1 MGGGLMQLVAYGSQD
16 IYLTGNPQTTFFKVV
31 YRRHTNFSMECVEQ
45 TLSGTQLADESNLAS
60 TISRN
65 GDLISNMHLDVKL
78 PAHETTITG
87 SNYINWTNNTG
98 HAFLKS
104 VEIEIGGQLIDKQYG
119 HWLDVW
125 NELTDHNKFER
136 TLINKHSDKN
146 AYLKKNNSQTLPEL
160 QLYIPLKFWFNRN
173 PGLALPLIALQ
184 YHEVKIKYT
193 TRALDKLVTTDGT
206 AGNIGAFTLN
216 PSCKLWVDYIY
227 LDTEERR
234 RFAQVSHEYLIEQLQ
249 YSNDSMASETGLN
262 LSHTVKEIIWTV
274 QNTNVVSESNSRGS
288 IDINANKQ
296 GGELTHSND
305 YFNYSGNDTTASLTE
320 VINGDISHE
329 GFGTCELKLNGQSR
343 FTKRNASYFRTLQP
357 VQSGHACPEKHI
369 YSYSFALK
377 PESHQ
382 PSGTCNFSRIDS
394 AALTFVSV
402 QSDSNINVYAI
413 NYNVLRVMSG
423 MGGLAYS
430 N

>member
-1 MGGGLMQLVAYGSQD
+1 L
-16 IYLTGNPQTTFFKVV
+16 
-31 YRRHTNFSMECVEQ
+31 
-45 TLSGTQLADESNLAS
+45 
-60 TISRN
+60 
-65 GDLISNMHLDVKL
+65 
-78 PAHETTITG
+78 
-87 SNYINWTNNTG
+87 
-98 HAFLKS
+98 
-104 VEIEIGGQLIDKQYG
+104 
-119 HWLDVW
+119 
-125 NELTDHNKFER
+125 
-136 TLINKHSDKN
+136 
-146 AYLKKNNSQTLPEL
+146 
-160 QLYIPLKFWFNRN
+160 
-173 PGLALPLIALQ
+173 LQ

-206 AGNIGAFTLN
+206 GGNIGAFTLN
-216 PSCKLWVDYIY
+216 PSCRLWVDYIY

-262 LSHTVKEIIWTV
+262 LSHTVKEILWTV
-274 QNTNVVSESNSRGS
+274 QNTNVVSESNTVGN
-288 IDINANKQ
+288 IDINANEQ
-296 GGELTHSND
+296 GGELTHRND

-394 AALTFVSV
+394 ASLTFVSV